1 MSDLSGGFR
10 HLSLSPALC
19 CWLKQKYATYVFAS
33 RLENKLFSFCAF
45 ESFNYGA
52 LFVDHKIFECAQL
65 IIYLRIFVEALLY
78 HLIKCVDPV
87 LIILFTRLL
96 MQMQMQENQNY

>member
-1 MSDLSGGFR
+1 MYLPPVLKTNYFLFT
-10 HLSLSPALC
+10 HL
-19 CWLKQKYATYVFAS
+19 
-33 RLENKLFSFCAF
+33 NG
-45 ESFNYGA
+45 SFNYGA